1 MITQKEILLYQ
12 KESLL
17 LKIRKYIMSATRE
30 LLKDAGDRFNQ
41 CIQIF
46 QKKGD
51 NVNRLKHYNKDLNL
65 YKKGR

>member
-1 MITQKEILLYQ
+1 
-12 KESLL
+12 
-17 LKIRKYIMSATRE
+17 MSATRE